1 MEVDLVTSP
10 MQEEDAFGVD
20 ENYQNTFV
28 ASVDCDLLIRVFKYA
43 IIDRGILDCCQ
54 HWFCFTCIDNWATIT
69 NLCPLCQNEFQMI
82 TCVPFQQR
90 LIFPY
95 SSAVACLDGDG
106 CKIRSGSVAIEGDS
120 NLDTS
125 IACDSC
131 ELWYHAFCV
140 GFDPEGTSESTWL
153 CPRCVV
159 DEMTKKSDAGS
170 VLRSNKQYGPENPNG
185 EPEAEDNLSR
195 KVSVCVAD
203 SGETAVVVSM
213 AGENHGYGKPSE
225 SILPTGEVG
234 KDLKSKE
241 LVLSTDDSHK
251 LEKPSWERN
260 INQPVLE
267 AQQLKLSLSSDTS
280 SLPSNSLAP
289 KQLRM
294 STDGSTNEPSS
305 FDGITNASGNTFDE
319 SQISNKQSD
328 NDSNAGL
335 HLGLSVGSFLSVFIC
350 LPCSTYLFVF
360 YVPLAAD
367 MNNNDTEDVKQHNPS
382 EEYFSKAETLIPKEV
397 TDDVKQHDPWEGY
410 SPIADEIVPDANL
423 DAPGS
428 TAGGKRKRIDCS
440 DDIRIIDDDGDT
452 DPKIETKVSAKKI
465 REDVKTQRMASND
478 QAKESV
484 PDDSENCSILTVAHK
499 DSTLSSHPVEGNTT
513 SDIMSIVRTTKRKSS
528 KGIARSNP
536 ADKSSQEQETVP
548 GLRVKKIMRRAAE
561 DKDSS
566 VTVQTLRKEIREA
579 LLHAFRT
586 AAAGGPQTE
595 PVKKVPHLALNA
607 KKAILQK
614 GKVREN
620 LTKKIYGTSNGRRTH
635 AWDRD
640 WQIEFWKHRSL
651 GTTEPEKIETLKSVL
666 NLLKERSERVDT
678 EQESD
683 KQSTNPILSRL
694 YLADVSVL
702 PRKYDIKPL
711 LALKTGGN
719 SEQNSKQLTLK
730 ENSSK
735 SSLNVSTSNSTE
747 TNKVSSKGRAPSL
760 EKYGNKNNVPSSEN
774 GAAPNKVHQDKRLE
788 GSLVSSSGASKSKTT
803 SEVVDKTDKRKWAL
817 EILARKSGAGTN
829 TTNEKQE
836 DNTLKA
842 NYPLLAQLPI
852 DMRPVLASS
861 RHNKI
866 PLSVRQTQLYRLTEH
881 FLKKANLPVIR
892 RTADTELA
900 VVDAINIEK
909 GVADRSSSKLVYMNL
924 CSQEILRR
932 SENRKSS
939 AGAAPVHGSSPS
951 SVPTDRA
958 EQAANELS
966 TDRVI
971 EAALRNAGLLSD
983 SPPNSPHPDLE
994 VPAEEDG
1001 PAADIR
1007 EEGPHN
1013 VFEMD
1018 FQPDLDIYGDF
1029 EYNLEDEDYIGAA
1042 AAKVTNPQPDE
1053 GAPKLKLVFSTLQ
1066 PERSNHNLDL
1076 EKPETMVEVR
1086 KDSSSM
1092 LENHTCSG
1100 LKNSITEGANDET
1113 SVPLESLFG
1122 KEGEE
1127 LTVAE
1132 CEELYGPDKEP
1143 LIKSFPEASEKLSGL
1158 IDEALVKD
1166 KDSKENENYAP
1177 KSNQAVKTNG
1187 LGKEN
1192 NLKNMLVASGG
1203 CNSSGREDSA
1213 NHIQPG
1219 ETVDTKEKKSTTGS
1233 NNQSNSVGSVSKK
1246 VEAYIKEHIRPLCKS
1261 GVITAEQYKWAV
1273 AKTTGKVTKYH
1284 SKSKNANFLIK
1295 EGEKVK
1301 KLADN
1306 HHNTTHHDRHLN
1318 RHHHHHRV
1326 TMPTY
1331 SSTTST
1337 PPPP

>member
-20 ENYQNTFV
+20 ENYQNDNPNFEGET
-28 ASVDCDLLIRVFKYA
+28 CGICMNA
-43 IIDRGILDCCQ
+43 IIDRGVLDCCQ
-54 HWFCFTCIDNWATIT
+54 HWFCFSCIDNWATIT

-82 TCVPFQQR
+82 TCVPVYDTIGSSKADEDSTYSDDDWCIEGTNNT
-90 LIFPY
+90 LSFPSY
-95 SSAVACLDGDG
+95 YIDENAVTCLDGGG

-140 GFDPEGTSESTWL
+140 GFDAEGTSESTWL

-170 VLRSNKQYGPENPNG
+170 VQRSNKQYGPENANG

-195 KVSVCVAD
+195 KVSVSVAD

-213 AGENHGYGKPSE
+213 AGENRGYGKPSE
-225 SILPTGEVG
+225 SILPAGEVG

-241 LVLSTDDSHK
+241 LVLSTDNSHK

-305 FDGITNASGNTFDE
+305 FDGITNASGKTFDE

-328 NDSNAGL
+328 NDSNVGL
-335 HLGLSVGSFLSVFIC
+335 HLGLSVVSFLS
-350 LPCSTYLFVF
+350 
-360 YVPLAAD
+360 AAD

-382 EEYFSKAETLIPKEV
+382 EEYFSKADTLVPKEV
-397 TDDVKQHDPWEGY
+397 TEDVKQHDRWEGY

-423 DAPGS
+423 DAPGLTS
-428 TAGGKRKRIDCS
+428 GGKRKRIDCS
-440 DDIRIIDDDGDT
+440 DDIHIIEDDGDT

-465 REDVKTQRMASND
+465 GEDEKTQCVGSND

-499 DSTLSSHPVEGNTT
+499 DSMLSSQPVEGNTT
-513 SDIMSIVRTTKRKSS
+513 SDIMSIVRTTKPKSS
-528 KGIARSNP
+528 KGIAHSNN

-548 GLRVKKIMRRAAE
+548 GLKVKKIMRRAAE
-561 DKDSS
+561 DKDSP

-579 LLHAFRT
+579 VGKISSKGIGENLFNPKLLHAFRT
-586 AAAGGPQTE
+586 AIAGGPQTE

-614 GKVREN
+614 GKVRVN
-620 LTKKIYGTSNGRRTH
+620 LTKKIYGTSNGRRKR

-702 PRKYDIKPL
+702 PRKDDIKPL
-711 LALKTGGN
+711 LPLKTAGN
-719 SEQNSKQLTLK
+719 TEQNNKQLALNEK
-730 ENSSK
+730 CSK
-735 SSLNVSTSNSTE
+735 SSLNNSTSNSTE
-747 TNKVSSKGRAPSL
+747 TSTVSSKGRVPSL
-760 EKYGNKNNVPSSEN
+760 EKYGTKNNVPSSEN
-774 GAAPNKVHQDKRLE
+774 GAASNRVHQDKRLE
-788 GSLVSSSGASKSKTT
+788 GSLVSLSGASKSKTT

-817 EILARKSGAGTN
+817 EVLARKSGAGTK

-852 DMRPVLASS
+852 DMRPVLAPS

-892 RTADTELA
+892 RTADMELA

-924 CSQEILRR
+924 CSQEILHR

-939 AGAAPVHGSSPS
+939 AGAAPVNSSSPS
-951 SVPTDRA
+951 SVPADRA
-958 EQAANELS
+958 EQAANELP
-966 TDRVI
+966 TDPII

-983 SPPNSPHPDLE
+983 SPPNSPHPNVE

-1001 PAADIR
+1001 PSLDIR
-1007 EEGPHN
+1007 EEGSDN

-1029 EYNLEDEDYIGAA
+1029 EYNLEEEDYIGAA
-1042 AAKVTNPQPDE
+1042 AAKISNPQPEE

-1066 PERSNHNLDL
+1066 PERSNQNLDS
-1076 EKPETMVEVR
+1076 EKTETTVEVQ

-1100 LKNSITEGANDET
+1100 LENSIMEGGTDES

-1127 LTVAE
+1127 LSVAE

-1143 LIKSFPEASEKLSGL
+1143 LITKFPEASEKLSGL

-1166 KDSKENENYAP
+1166 KDSKENENCAP

-1192 NLKNMLVASGG
+1192 NLKKMLVASGG
-1203 CNSSGREDSA
+1203 CNSA

-1219 ETVDTKEKKSTTGS
+1219 ENVDTKEKKSTTDS

-1273 AKTTGKVTKYH
+1273 AKTTDKVMKYH

-1301 KLADN
+1301 KLAEQYVETAQQN
-1306 HHNTTHHDRHLN
+1306 EN
-1318 RHHHHHRV
+1318 
-1326 TMPTY
+1326 
-1331 SSTTST
+1331 S
-1337 PPPP
+1337 

>member
-1 MEVDLVTSP
+1 MEVDLVASGI
-10 MQEEDAFGVD
+10 QEEEAFGVD
-20 ENYQNTFV
+20 ENDHNDNPNFEGET
-28 ASVDCDLLIRVFKYA
+28 CGICMNA
-43 IIDRGILDCCQ
+43 IIDRGVLDCCQ
-54 HWFCFTCIDNWATIT
+54 HWFCFACIDNWATIT

-82 TCVPFQQR
+82 TCLPVYDTIGSNKVDEDSTYSDDDWSIEGKNNT
-90 LIFPY
+90 LSFPSY
-95 SSAVACLDGDG
+95 YIDENAVSCLDGDG

-131 ELWYHAFCV
+131 DLWYHAFCV

-153 CPRCVV
+153 CPRCVA
-159 DEMTKKSDAGS
+159 DEMTKKSDADS
-170 VLRSNKQYGPENPNG
+170 VQRSNRQYGPENANG
-185 EPEAEDNLSR
+185 KPIAEDNLSR
-195 KVSVCVAD
+195 KVSVSVAD
-203 SGETAVVVSM
+203 SGETAIVVSM
-213 AGENHGYGKPSE
+213 VGENHWFGGPSE
-225 SILPTGEVG
+225 SVLPTGEVG
-234 KDLKSKE
+234 KDPETKE
-241 LVLSTDDSHK
+241 LVLSSDNIHK
-251 LEKPSWERN
+251 LRKPSPERT
-260 INQPVLE
+260 INQPVIV

-280 SLPSNSLAP
+280 GLPSNSLAQ
-289 KQLRM
+289 K
-294 STDGSTNEPSS
+294 PSS
-305 FDGITNASGNTFDE
+305 FDGIMNPSGKSFDE
-319 SQISNKQSD
+319 SQSDNKQSD
-328 NDSNAGL
+328 SDSNMGL
-335 HLGLSVGSFLSVFIC
+335 HLGLSVGTFLS
-350 LPCSTYLFVF
+350 
-360 YVPLAAD
+360 AD
-367 MNNNDTEDVKQHNPS
+367 
-382 EEYFSKAETLIPKEV
+382 TLVPKEV
-397 TDDVKQHDPWEGY
+397 IEDVKQHDPWEGY
-410 SPIADEIVPDANL
+410 SPIADEIVPDTSL
-423 DAPGS
+423 DSPGS

-440 DDIRIIDDDGDT
+440 DDVHIDYGGDT
-452 DPKIETKVSAKKI
+452 DPEIETKVSVKKL
-465 REDVKTQRMASND
+465 RKDEKTQPTASND

-484 PDDSENCSILTVAHK
+484 PDDSQNCSILTVAPK
-499 DSTLSSHPVEGNTT
+499 DSTLSSPPVEGNTT

-528 KGIARSNP
+528 KGLASSNP
-536 ADKSSQEQETVP
+536 ADKLSQEQETMP

-579 LLHAFRT
+579 VGKISSKGIGENLFNPKLLHAFRT
-586 AAAGGPQTE
+586 AVAGPQTE
-595 PVKKVPHLALNA
+595 PVKKVPDLAL
-607 KKAILQK
+607 KARKTMLQK

-620 LTKKIYGTSNGRRTH
+620 LTKKIYGTSNGRRKH

-640 WQIEFWKHRSL
+640 WQIEFWKHRCI

-666 NLLKERSERVDT
+666 NLLKERSERADT

-702 PRKYDIKPL
+702 PRKDDIKPL
-711 LALKTGGN
+711 LALKTAGN
-719 SEQNSKQLTLK
+719 SEQNGKQLTLK
-730 ENSSK
+730 DNCSK
-735 SSLNVSTSNSTE
+735 SSLNDSTSNSTE
-747 TNKVSSKGRAPSL
+747 TNKVSSKGRVPSL

-803 SEVVDKTDKRKWAL
+803 SEVVDKTGDVKTDKRKWAL
-817 EILARKSGAGTN
+817 EILARKSGAGTK

-900 VVDAINIEK
+900 VADAINIEK
-909 GVADRSSSKLVYMNL
+909 GVADRSSSKLVYTNL

-939 AGAAPVHGSSPS
+939 AGAASIHSSSPS
-951 SVPTDRA
+951 SVPPDRA

-966 TDRVI
+966 TDPVI

-983 SPPNSPHPDLE
+983 SPPNSPHPDMG

-1001 PAADIR
+1001 PASDIR

-1013 VFEMD
+1013 VFEID

-1076 EKPETMVEVR
+1076 EKPETTVAVR

-1100 LKNSITEGANDET
+1100 LKNSITEGGTDET

-1143 LIKSFPEASEKLSGL
+1143 LIKKFPEASEKLSGL

-1166 KDSKENENYAP
+1166 KGSEENEDCVP
-1177 KSNQAVKTNG
+1177 KPNQAVKTNE
-1187 LGKEN
+1187 LGKGN
-1192 NLKNMLVASGG
+1192 NAQNMLVASVG
-1203 CNSSGREDSA
+1203 CNSSAGEDSV
-1213 NHIQPG
+1213 NHPQPG
-1219 ETVDTKEKKSTTGS
+1219 GNVETKEKKSSTEC
-1233 NNQSNSVGSVSKK
+1233 NNQSNSNSTVSKK

-1273 AKTTGKVTKYH
+1273 AKTTDKVMKYH

-1301 KLADN
+1301 KLAEQYVETARQKEEADP
-1306 HHNTTHHDRHLN
+1306 L
-1318 RHHHHHRV
+1318 
-1326 TMPTY
+1326 
-1331 SSTTST
+1331 
-1337 PPPP
+1337 

>member
-1 MEVDLVTSP
+1 M
-10 MQEEDAFGVD
+10 
-20 ENYQNTFV
+20 N
-28 ASVDCDLLIRVFKYA
+28 A
-43 IIDRGILDCCQ
+43 IIDRGVLDCCQ
-54 HWFCFTCIDNWATIT
+54 HWFDNWATIT

-82 TCVPFQQR
+82 TCVPIYDTIGSSKEDEDSTYSDDDR
-90 LIFPY
+90 CIEGKNNTLLFPSY
-95 SSAVACLDGDG
+95 YIDENAVTCLDGDG
-106 CKIRSGSVAIEGDS
+106 CKIRSGSVATEGDS

-153 CPRCVV
+153 CPRCLV

-170 VLRSNKQYGPENPNG
+170 VQRSNKQYGPENPNG

-195 KVSVCVAD
+195 KVSVSVAD

-289 KQLRM
+289 KQM
-294 STDGSTNEPSS
+294 
-305 FDGITNASGNTFDE
+305 FITRLERA
-319 SQISNKQSD
+319 I
-328 NDSNAGL
+328 
-335 HLGLSVGSFLSVFIC
+335 
-350 LPCSTYLFVF
+350 
-360 YVPLAAD
+360 PL
-367 MNNNDTEDVKQHNPS
+367 EDLLV
-382 EEYFSKAETLIPKEV
+382 YPK
-397 TDDVKQHDPWEGY
+397 
-410 SPIADEIVPDANL
+410 
-423 DAPGS
+423 
-428 TAGGKRKRIDCS
+428 
-440 DDIRIIDDDGDT
+440 
-452 DPKIETKVSAKKI
+452 
-465 REDVKTQRMASND
+465 
-478 QAKESV
+478 
-484 PDDSENCSILTVAHK
+484 
-499 DSTLSSHPVEGNTT
+499 
-513 SDIMSIVRTTKRKSS
+513 
-528 KGIARSNP
+528 
-536 ADKSSQEQETVP
+536 
-548 GLRVKKIMRRAAE
+548 
-561 DKDSS
+561 
-566 VTVQTLRKEIREA
+566 

-586 AAAGGPQTE
+586 AVAGGPQTE

-620 LTKKIYGTSNGRRTH
+620 LTKKIYGTSNGRRTY

-651 GTTEPEKIETLKSVL
+651 GTTKPEKIETLKSVL

-683 KQSTNPILSRL
+683 KQSTNPILSKL

-711 LALKTGGN
+711 LPLKTAGN
-719 SEQNSKQLTLK
+719 TEQNNKQLALNEK
-730 ENSSK
+730 CSK
-735 SSLNVSTSNSTE
+735 SSLNYSTSNSSK
-747 TNKVSSKGRAPSL
+747 TNTVSSKGRVPSL
-760 EKYGNKNNVPSSEN
+760 EKYGTKNNVPSSEN
-774 GAAPNKVHQDKRLE
+774 GAASNKVHQDKRLE
-788 GSLVSSSGASKSKTT
+788 GSLVSSSGAYKSKTT

-817 EILARKSGAGTN
+817 EVLARKSGAGTN

-836 DNTLKA
+836 DTTLKA

-852 DMRPVLASS
+852 DMRPVLAPS

-866 PLSVRQTQLYRLTEH
+866 PLSARQTQLYRLTEH

-892 RTADTELA
+892 RTADTELT

-909 GVADRSSSKLVYMNL
+909 GVAGRSSSKLVYMNL

-939 AGAAPVHGSSPS
+939 AGAAPVNSSSPS
-951 SVPTDRA
+951 SVPADRA
-958 EQAANELS
+958 EQAADEIS
-966 TDRVI
+966 TDPVI

-983 SPPNSPHPDLE
+983 SPPNSPHPNVE

-1001 PAADIR
+1001 PSLDIR
-1007 EEGPHN
+1007 EEGSDN

-1029 EYNLEDEDYIGAA
+1029 EYNLEDEGYIGAA
-1042 AAKVTNPQPDE
+1042 AAKISNPQPEE

-1066 PERSNHNLDL
+1066 PERSNQNLDS
-1076 EKPETMVEVR
+1076 EKTETTVEVQ

-1092 LENHTCSG
+1092 LENLTCSG
-1100 LKNSITEGANDET
+1100 LENYIMEGGTEESSI
-1113 SVPLESLFG
+1113 PLESLFG

-1127 LTVAE
+1127 LSVAE
-1132 CEELYGPDKEP
+1132 CEELYGPDKES
-1143 LIKSFPEASEKLSGL
+1143 LITKFPEASEKLSGL

-1166 KDSKENENYAP
+1166 KDSKENENCTP

-1203 CNSSGREDSA
+1203 CNSSGGEDSA

-1219 ETVDTKEKKSTTGS
+1219 ETVDTKEKKPLRALTISLTAL
-1233 NNQSNSVGSVSKK
+1233 VLYLRSVSNPLQ

-1261 GVITAEQYKWAV
+1261 GVIMAEQYKRAV
-1273 AKTTGKVTKYH
+1273 VKTTDKVMKYH

-1301 KLADN
+1301 KLAEQYVE
-1306 HHNTTHHDRHLN
+1306 TA
-1318 RHHHHHRV
+1318 
-1326 TMPTY
+1326 
-1331 SSTTST
+1331 
-1337 PPPP
+1337 